1 MSHFIC
7 FEAEHDD
14 DVTLENENCKGETLS
29 DVDVEFIDDTEYN
42 ESVESYYVL
51 ENVSWEYD
59 DEIEDSLA
67 GFHFSHEPSNYCS
80 DDEICNEMTEFKD
93 SKK

>member
-14 DVTLENENCKGETLS
+14 DVILENENCKGETLS

-51 ENVSWEYD
+51 ENVS
-59 DEIEDSLA
+59 
-67 GFHFSHEPSNYCS
+67 
-80 DDEICNEMTEFKD
+80 
-93 SKK
+93 